1 MSHVHV
7 NMEDSLCGRQP
18 LKNLISPLLHTL
30 SHMCLQRNVLAP
42 TKKNGPPESKSPPST
57 QPSKP

>member
-7 NMEDSLCGRQP
+7 NMEDSLCERQP

-42 TKKNGPPESKSPPST
+42 TKKWPS
-57 QPSKP
+57 